1 MTAKLLISGGGTGGH
16 VSPGLGVARE
26 WQQRHG
32 EGSVTW
38 VGRPEGIERSMAEKA
53 GLPYRSVT
61 SAALRRSVSPRNLA
75 LPWALARGLRQA
87 LQVLR
92 IEAPVAVL
100 LTGGYVGLPLG
111 IAAAWART
119 PLILLEPNA
128 VPGLANRLLKPWAQR
143 LCRAYPDG
151 SADAKSV
158 VTGTPCRLTSLP
170 SRSEA
175 KRVLG
180 LDPGKRTLLVL
191 PGSQA
196 ARAINRALREALPL
210 LQDRAG
216 AWQWVWMCGAAE
228 VEACRQATLGS
239 PLAIQ
244 CQAFI
249 EDVASAYAAADLV
262 LCRSGASTLAEL
274 AVAGKPSVQVP
285 YTHATGGHQQAN
297 AEAFAAQGA
306 ARVVAESGLSAKGL
320 AALLRELLDG
330 EALAP
335 MAQAAAALGRP
346 QAAQAVVEE
355 LQRAAGLAPQEA

>member
-151 SADAKSV
+151 SAA
-158 VTGTPCRLTSLP
+158 
-170 SRSEA
+170 
-175 KRVLG
+175 
-180 LDPGKRTLLVL
+180 PG
-191 PGSQA
+191 
-196 ARAINRALREALPL
+196 LRERDVLRADREGPDHAHRTAGPAGDLP
-210 LQDRAG
+210 RS
-216 AWQWVWMCGAAE
+216 VRE
-228 VEACRQATLGS
+228 R
-239 PLAIQ
+239 
-244 CQAFI
+244 
-249 EDVASAYAAADLV
+249 
-262 LCRSGASTLAEL
+262 RSG
-274 AVAGKPSVQVP
+274 
-285 YTHATGGHQQAN
+285 
-297 AEAFAAQGA
+297 
-306 ARVVAESGLSAKGL
+306 
-320 AALLRELLDG
+320 
-330 EALAP
+330 
-335 MAQAAAALGRP
+335 
-346 QAAQAVVEE
+346 
-355 LQRAAGLAPQEA
+355 QE

>member
-26 WQQRHG
+26 WIKLHG
-32 EGSVTW
+32 EGSVLW
-38 VGRPEGIERSMAEKA
+38 VGRPEGIERGMAEKA
-53 GLPYRSVT
+53 GLPYRSVS
-61 SAALRRSVSPRNLA
+61 SAALRRSASLRNLA
-75 LPWALARGLRQA
+75 LPWALGRGIRQA
-87 LQVLR
+87 LQWIR
-92 IEAPVAVL
+92 AEAPVAVL

-111 IAAAWART
+111 LAAAWNGT
-119 PLILLEPNA
+119 PLVLLEPNA
-128 VPGLANRLLKPWAQR
+128 VPGLANRLLKPWAKR
-143 LCRAYPDG
+143 LCRAYPAG
-151 SADAKSV
+151 QADAKSV
-158 VTGTPCRLTSLP
+158 VTGTPCRLASLP
-170 SRSEA
+170 SRAEA

-196 ARAINRALREALPL
+196 ARAINQALREALPL
-210 LQDRAG
+210 LRDRAG
-216 AWQWVWMCGAAE
+216 AWQWVWMCGASDLD
-228 VEACRQATLGS
+228 ACRQATLGS

-244 CQAFI
+244 CLSFI

-274 AVAGKPSVQVP
+274 AVAGKPSLQVP
-285 YTHATGGHQQAN
+285 YPHATGGHQQAN

-306 ARVVAESGLSAKGL
+306 ARVVKEDRLSAQGL

-346 QAAQAVVEE
+346 QAAKAVVEE